1 MSILRVPEWEGFD
14 WLEHGFG
21 TRESETWTHRP
32 ERTWAK
38 QIHSATVLDVSA
50 PGLAG
55 EADGL
60 LTSGTRVLLEIRT
73 ADCIPVLLVDP
84 KTRLVGAVHAGWRG
98 VVSEIVPAAVSLLRE
113 KGSHPNTLQ
122 AAIGPGIGECCFE
135 VGPEVSAEFGLSG
148 RIRIDLKRLIQ
159 KQLLRQGLASDKIYQ
174 LQYCTKC
181 DPASRFHSFR
191 RDRESAGRMA
201 SAIMLRP

>member
-1 MSILRVPEWEGFD
+1 MSILRVPEWERLD

-38 QIHSATVLDVSA
+38 QIHSAAVFDVSA

-55 EADGL
+55 EGDGL
-60 LTSGTRVLLEIRT
+60 VTAASGVLLEIRT
-73 ADCIPVLLVDP
+73 ADCVPVLLMDP
-84 KTRLVGAVHAGWRG
+84 KARRVGAVHAGWRG
-98 VVSEIVPAAVSLLRE
+98 VVSEIVPAAVRRLRE
-113 KGSHPNTLQ
+113 KGSGPANLE

-148 RIRIDLKRLIQ
+148 RICIDLKRLIQ
-159 KQLLRQGLASDKIYQ
+159 KQLLREGLAGEKIHQ
-174 LQYCTKC
+174 LRYCTRC
-181 DPASRFHSFR
+181 DPEARFHSFR